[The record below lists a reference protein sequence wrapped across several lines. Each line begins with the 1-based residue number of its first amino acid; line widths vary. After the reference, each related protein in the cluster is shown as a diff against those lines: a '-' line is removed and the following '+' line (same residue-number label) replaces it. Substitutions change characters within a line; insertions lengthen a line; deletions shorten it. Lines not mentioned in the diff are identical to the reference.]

1 MTIQEARR
9 IFKQYAYKSVITDD
23 EEFMLIEALEF
34 LINETKDSEWMVQLG
49 GYYYDKKQFDLA
61 LKYYEMADSYN
72 DPWAPEGLGYIWYY
86 GRTGEKDYKKAFEY
100 YSRAAENGN
109 LKSKMKVADM
119 YKNGYYVEKDYN
131 KYCELIEE
139 LYDQVN
145 DDFDWSV
152 TNDVYIRLAKIR
164 VEQGRKDEAVNLLL
178 EAKNILANKIVENP
192 FFGDLNV
199 MKWLIGDLYKL
210 IDIDYSDMDLFDMY
224 YVLTKPGKVA
234 FEYDEKDYV
243 VEAVEEGGNVSI
255 KFGDKWYRDISEFFM
270 KATIND
276 NRVAVLYFDTYNFRR
291 I

>member
-178 EAKNILANKIVENP
+178 EAKNILANKIVDNP

-224 YVLTKPGKVA
+224 YVLTKPDKVA

-243 VEAVEEGGNVSI
+243 IEAVEEGGNVSI